1 MSIRGGRSRKGK
13 EGIFDEVREL
23 VDTVGGGRV
32 GVPDKWK
39 GSSGA
44 TECEVGKL
52 GSCEVVLELGMRYK
66 VRKGVKSN
74 EC

>member
-44 TECEVGKL
+44 TECEVGK
-52 GSCEVVLELGMRYK
+52 
-66 VRKGVKSN
+66 
-74 EC
+74 